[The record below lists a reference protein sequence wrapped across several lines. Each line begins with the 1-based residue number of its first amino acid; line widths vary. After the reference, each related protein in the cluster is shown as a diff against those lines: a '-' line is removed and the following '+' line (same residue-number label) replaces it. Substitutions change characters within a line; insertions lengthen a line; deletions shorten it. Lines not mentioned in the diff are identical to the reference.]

1 MTLNQHLFDAYKEMD
16 GRKVP
21 IRINIARKVTRIS
34 IVKIKMIDGS
44 IKILKDVMHVL
55 ELKKNLISLSMLD
68 LIGCTF
74 KGESGSLWISKG
86 FLEIRKGVRRNGLC
100 TL

>member
-1 MTLNQHLFDAYKEMD
+1 MD

-34 IVKIKMIDGS
+34 IVKIKMTGGS

-74 KGESGSLWISKG
+74 KGESGYLWISKG
-86 FLEIRKGVRRNGLC
+86 FLEIIKGVRRNRLC